1 MCYIFGQDKMYFM
14 YPLLIFCTVTPLV
27 KLENVTSKLHE
38 YTAATFLM
46 IDQTIELIGQVTV
59 QNKPYGEDNHL
70 YLEFKTNKSKEF
82 LQFSVLFLNK
92 CDHKNKTFYCV
103 QKGKL
108 FQIYAYIH
116 VKEDFNQ
123 STWRLKGL
131 YNEIEFESEV
141 ITLPT
146 IKQKSS
152 NRSL

>member
-82 LQFSVLFLNK
+82 LQ
-92 CDHKNKTFYCV
+92 
-103 QKGKL
+103 
-108 FQIYAYIH
+108 
-116 VKEDFNQ
+116 
-123 STWRLKGL
+123 
-131 YNEIEFESEV
+131 V
-141 ITLPT
+141 ITEPCIMHIRT
-146 IKQKSS
+146 ETDDCDEPF
-152 NRSL
+152 